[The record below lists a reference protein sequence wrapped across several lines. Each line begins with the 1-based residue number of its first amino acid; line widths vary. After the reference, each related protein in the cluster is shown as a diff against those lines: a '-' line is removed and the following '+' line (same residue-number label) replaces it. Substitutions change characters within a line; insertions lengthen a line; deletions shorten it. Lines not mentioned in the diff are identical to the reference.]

1 LIEGVDV
8 DEVVV
13 EVEECVFATV
23 ALLAEDVE
31 CVVEECV
38 EEWEDLC
45 VVDGLP
51 ESPPPSSNSQSPY
64 MIPALAD
71 AK

>member
-1 LIEGVDV
+1 
-8 DEVVV
+8 V
-13 EVEECVFATV
+13 EVGECVFAAFLV
-23 ALLAEDVE
+23 EDVE

-45 VVDGLP
+45 VVDELP
-51 ESPPPSSNSQSPY
+51 VSPPPPPSSNSQSPCI
-64 MIPALAD
+64 IPALAD